1 MPLLLI
7 RLDGEVYAY
16 WDGCPPGS
24 ALTLQLG
31 RVEGTTLVCP
41 WHGCRYDLRTG
52 KREDAEGKLSVLPVA
67 VRDGEVKIALGV
79 EEVGPE

>member
-1 MPLLLI
+1 
-7 RLDGEVYAY
+7 
-16 WDGCPPGS
+16 
-24 ALTLQLG
+24 LG

-52 KREDAEGKLSVLPVA
+52 RREDAEGKLSVLPVA
-67 VRDGEVKIALGV
+67 VQDGEVKVALGT